1 MDENSNKTSR
11 AFWTKP
17 NTFTQRE
24 NNMLFHRNPTFTLTR
39 HNIYL
44 FLIGWG
50 KRILVTCGPV
60 MLFFIVVIGINYLL
74 PLPKANSNLYEYLI
88 PVFILLIVIVS
99 ISYIIKVRDEGLPQT
114 PPSKRTQP
122 ENTGKPLSREEILS
136 RSRADNISI
145 NSEGY
150 AEFSEEK
157 EERIRET
164 RFSNTWSLYGC
175 LLVLA
180 FLNIE
185 KWLITGEYDSS
196 LFIIITSWCAFTEF
210 AKCYYHK
217 TTKHLAAG
225 ILYLVIAAETTVTYI
240 SQLISSIQ
248 G

>member
-1 MDENSNKTSR
+1 MGENDNKTSR

-17 NTFTQRE
+17 NTFNQTDINKPFSRK
-24 NNMLFHRNPTFTLTR
+24 PTFPLTR
-39 HNIYL
+39 HNIFL
-44 FLIGWG
+44 FLTGLV
-50 KRILVTCGPV
+50 KRIIINCGPLL
-60 MLFFIVVIGINYLL
+60 LFCTVVIGINYLI
-74 PLPKANSNLYEYLI
+74 PLQKVNADLFEYLI
-88 PVFILLIVIVS
+88 PMFIMLIVIVS
-99 ISYIIKVRDEGLPQT
+99 ISYIIKVRDEGLPQD
-114 PPSKRTQP
+114 PSSNRTIP
-122 ENTGKPLSREEILS
+122 ETTGKPLSREEILS

-150 AEFSEEK
+150 AEFLKEK
-157 EERIRET
+157 EERIKET

-196 LFIIITSWCAFTEF
+196 LFIVITSWCAFTEF

-217 TTKHLAAG
+217 NTKHLAAG
-225 ILYLVIAAETTVTYI
+225 ILYLIIAAETTVSYV